1 MDNKTLCSVISD
13 KIQKDLF
20 AYQAYEDMYGI
31 SKIMLS
37 EDRGFAVTNLKWL
50 SETISDRMP
59 TVVGKNL
66 EMGRKLM
73 GLHRKV
79 LLAAAKDDFDSFLQY
94 IEFNRKPEDRFY
106 IPRRPYLLRNGVIQ
120 SYQEMSEGKLKLLTI
135 SMPKR
140 AGKSQC
146 GINFVNWL
154 SGREPNRS
162 TLMEGAGDDLVKS
175 FYSGCLEYVTPG
187 NEYLFYDVF
196 PDAKL
201 VQTNADTKII
211 NLHTKSRFPTIMC
224 RSIDA
229 RQVGLS
235 EATNVLY
242 LDDCV
247 EGRMEASNR
256 ALLDRKAEVIFG
268 DVIGRALEGT
278 PIVACGTRYSLYD
291 IIGRLQEEAQK
302 QGWPWK
308 SIEVPALDPKTD
320 ESNYE
325 YYNPKLQ
332 RRVFTTAFF
341 REQREMLT
349 AEQFESEFQQMP
361 FEAKGL
367 LFPEDSLNRY
377 FELPADREPDAV
389 VAIADTAERGS
400 DSTAMGIFKIY
411 GDDVFLDDLVFDNSV
426 PEITKPQCA
435 KKIVEHKVSVAIFES
450 NAAGEYYARDVE
462 ALVKQ
467 LGGKCS
473 IRLKRTISNKQTR
486 IEFASDGI
494 LKHFYFKD
502 KTKYERNSQYG
513 AFIREMVTYTRQG
526 KVPHDDSVDM
536 LSLAEN
542 EIRNLSVA
550 TVTIIQRPF

>member
-1 MDNKTLCSVISD
+1 MNNTELLSKIRDA
-13 KIQKDLF
+13 IQKRPNE
-20 AYQAYEDMYGI
+20 YQAYEDYYGI
-31 SKIMLS
+31 SRLMLD
-37 EDRGFAVTNLKWL
+37 EDKDIAITNLKWL
-50 SETISDRMP
+50 SETLSKRIP
-59 TVVGKNL
+59 AVVGENL
-66 EMGRKLM
+66 ELGRKLM
-73 GLHRKV
+73 GLHRRV
-79 LLAAAKDDFDSFLQY
+79 LFAAAPHDFDSFMQAV
-94 IEFNRKPEDRFY
+94 EFNRKPEDKFY
-106 IPRRPYLLRNGVIQ
+106 IPRRHYLRRCGIIQ
-120 SYQEMSEGKLKLLTI
+120 AYQELSEGKLKLLTI
-135 SMPKR
+135 SLVKR
-140 AGKSQC
+140 GGKSQT
-146 GINFVNWL
+146 GINYVNWL
-154 SGREPNRS
+154 SGKNPNRS

-187 NEYLFYDVF
+187 SEYSYYDIF

-247 EGRMEASNR
+247 EGRMEAQNR
-256 ALLDRKAEVIFG
+256 LLLDRKAEVIFG
-268 DVIGRALEGT
+268 DVIGRAVEGT

-291 IIGRLQEEAQK
+291 IIGRLQDEAEK

-308 SIEVPALDPKTD
+308 AIGIPALDPITD

-349 AEQFESEFQQMP
+349 AEQFESEFQQQP
-361 FEAKGL
+361 FEAKGI

-377 FELPADREPDAV
+377 FELPPDREPDAV
-389 VAIADTAERGS
+389 VAIADTAEKGS
-400 DSTAMGIFKIY
+400 DSTCLGIFKIY
-411 GDDVFLDDLVFDNSV
+411 GEDVFLDDLVFDNSV
-426 PEITKPQCA
+426 PEVTKPQCA
-435 KKIVEHKVSVAIFES
+435 KKIIDNKVSVAVFES
-450 NAAGEYYARDVE
+450 NAAGEYYCRDVE

-467 LGGKCS
+467 MGGKCS
-473 IRLKRTISNKQTR
+473 FRLKRTITNKQTR

-494 LKHFYFKD
+494 IKNFYFKD
-502 KTKYERNSQYG
+502 KTKYDRNSQYA
-513 AFIREMVTYTRQG
+513 AFMREVVTYTRQG

-542 EIRNLSVA
+542 ELRNLTLA

>member
-1 MDNKTLCSVISD
+1 MDNKALALKISQRI
-13 KIQKDLF
+13 KKDYF
-20 AYQAYEDMYGI
+20 DYQPYEDFYGI
-31 SKIMLS
+31 SKLMLG
-37 EDRGFAVTNLKWL
+37 EDKDFAIANLKWL
-50 SETISDRMP
+50 SETISERMP
-59 TVVGKNL
+59 VVVRKDL
-66 EMGRKLM
+66 TLGRKMM

-79 LLAAAKDDFDSFLQY
+79 LLAAARDDFDSFMQY

-120 SYQEMSEGKLKLLTI
+120 SYQDVLEGKLKLLTI

-146 GINFVNWL
+146 GINFVNML

-196 PDAKL
+196 PEAKL

-361 FEAKGL
+361 FEANGIL
-367 LFPEDSLNRY
+367 LPEDDLNRF
-377 FELPADREPDAV
+377 FELPTDREPDATI
-389 VAIADTAERGS
+389 AIADTAERGS

-411 GDDVFLDDLVFDNSV
+411 GEDVFLVDVVFDNSV
-426 PEITKPQCA
+426 PEVTKPQCA
-435 KKIVEHKVSVAIFES
+435 KKIFEHKVSVAVFES
-450 NAAGEYYARDVE
+450 NAAGEYYCRDVE
-462 ALVKQ
+462 GLVKQ

-473 IRLKRTISNKQTR
+473 FRLKRTISNKQTR

-494 LKHFYFKD
+494 LKHFYFLD
-502 KTKYERNSQYG
+502 KSKYTRNSQYG
-513 AFIREMVTYTRQG
+513 QFIREVVTYTRQG
-526 KVPHDDSVDM
+526 KVPHDDGIDM

-542 EIRNLSVA
+542 EIRTLTMA
-550 TVTIIQRPF
+550 TVRVINRPW